1 MWVGD
6 EFFPLD
12 LAFDPE
18 HGSVEE
24 LLALCP
30 GAPPDVLLLYWPDQD
45 PIPAGLERSPVP
57 VAGVFSDYNLTLQGL
72 SGLWPFFDQV
82 LCDSRGVAVLG
93 PWPFRR
99 VDPWCQYSFRTR
111 VHRLYPE
118 LPERDL
124 DVTFVGNLNPVV
136 QPERCAYLRRLAA
149 LGDRIRVCI
158 EQGPDGES
166 YGRLLARSRI
176 GFNRSIR
183 GEMNLRAFEVPACGA
198 LLLMERENT
207 EVARFLEPGRE
218 CVLYGEHDLEP
229 TIFWLLEH
237 EDERAAIAARG
248 HARVQEHRYA
258 QRLAELRV
266 ILERAADSRRPA
278 AGSGAGRP
286 RSSAFERSLFRGTS
300 MLTTWARGN
309 GTLRELVEAAR
320 LAPSDP
326 RPHNAIA
333 CALARRGEALTA
345 ALRELSLA
353 AALDPGFVPAQ
364 LNLAFLLQGA
374 QRSDLAVPVLARV
387 VAGGGET
394 SHDGPLLPVGFT
406 EEAVSVARARME
418 AAERRDPRALR
429 DAFVRVAERRLEAIR
444 VPQEV
449 HHVADVA
456 AI

>member
-1 MWVGD
+1 
-6 EFFPLD
+6 
-12 LAFDPE
+12 
-18 HGSVEE
+18 
-24 LLALCP
+24 
-30 GAPPDVLLLYWPDQD
+30 
-45 PIPAGLERSPVP
+45 
-57 VAGVFSDYNLTLQGL
+57 
-72 SGLWPFFDQV
+72 
-82 LCDSRGVAVLG
+82 
-93 PWPFRR
+93 
-99 VDPWCQYSFRTR
+99 
-111 VHRLYPE
+111 
-118 LPERDL
+118 
-124 DVTFVGNLNPVV
+124 
-136 QPERCAYLRRLAA
+136 
-149 LGDRIRVCI
+149 
-158 EQGPDGES
+158 
-166 YGRLLARSRI
+166 
-176 GFNRSIR
+176 
-183 GEMNLRAFEVPACGA
+183 
-198 LLLMERENT
+198 MERENT

-218 CVLYGEHDLEP
+218 CVLHGEHDLEP
-229 TIFWLLEH
+229 TILWLLEH

-266 ILERAADSRRPA
+266 ILERAADSRRAVAA

-309 GTLRELVEAAR
+309 GTLRELLEAAR

-353 AALDPGFVPAQ
+353 AALDPRFVPAQ

-374 QRSDLAVPVLARV
+374 QRSDLAVPVLAGI

-418 AAERRDPRALR
+418 AAERRDPRVLWG
-429 DAFVRVAERRLEAIR
+429 AFVRVAERRLEAIR
-444 VPQEV
+444 APQEV
-449 HHVADVA
+449 HHVADA
-456 AI
+456 AAT